1 MRRFWPFIFFV
12 RFLFLCASSLGQST
26 PTESQGMQALV
37 AEVRQLR
44 KDLETSNGNALK
56 AQILLYRL
64 QFQEA
69 TVAPVSQHLND
80 LRSRLAEI
88 QKHRRDL
95 EAFLKQSE
103 SLDSAEMSPEAQ
115 KQLQSQIAAD
125 KSDLEWLPAE
135 EQQRQA
141 AELEAEEQ
149 LRTEQEK
156 LGALEDRLDRMEKEL
171 DNPH

>member
-1 MRRFWPFIFFV
+1 M
-12 RFLFLCASSLGQST
+12 
-26 PTESQGMQALV
+26 
-37 AEVRQLR
+37 
-44 KDLETSNGNALK
+44 
-56 AQILLYRL
+56 
-64 QFQEA
+64 
-69 TVAPVSQHLND
+69 
-80 LRSRLAEI
+80 
-88 QKHRRDL
+88 

-103 SLDSAEMSPEAQ
+103 SLDNADMSPEAQ

-149 LRTEQEK
+149 LRTEQAK
-156 LGALEDRLDRMEKEL
+156 LGALEDRLDRMEKKL